1 MMQTQNEEYVQL
13 LQGMMG
19 DDLDADVAR
28 RVLAKHNNDIQA
40 AASAILEGDRGE
52 DFNSVNT
59 WSTED
64 PFDTSAGGSG
74 ALNVP
79 RRTNTPRTTPERGQP
94 STTGDVIDLT
104 ADNDSD
110 LSRALQ
116 LSLEQG
122 QSQRMEGNFRRTDR
136 APDPNWA
143 MVPSNVQ
150 VNTNTVQ
157 EQEDQSLSRAIEASL
172 STSYVEDR
180 YEELPIEEK
189 VRKAG
194 YPVSL
199 RTSLNELYFAPPII
213 QALFYV
219 PQVRQKLATWRWE
232 GSNDGLLPDKDSPDY
247 IPCVLSGLFTFMDHT
262 LVSYLL
268 IDELGFEYRGRLAS
282 SAADL
287 PGELSNEFYSFI
299 VRAMETKLRADS
311 QKDGKRLFHLRYAPI
326 NSVLPADAMDS
337 NTLGIENCPPTYLKS
352 GSETACVRVD
362 LRASSGPS
370 DLLTCLSN
378 QLGLEPPSPSDIT
391 NNTISSTTFSSQAQA
406 LVTAS
411 DVIAFELVRPSH
423 SLGSSH
429 STSQQNASS
438 STPSV
443 TPFRY
448 PMNVY
453 LDQFL
458 LENAAVACER
468 RVKRR
473 EMEARLKELTAKRES
488 LTQFEGKAT
497 VKSLTSALYYFE
509 NVAIKDG
516 NESRAQEV
524 EAAAA
529 SLQKIINR
537 INTEV
542 QVLDSQILKLRS
554 EIEKVFDDLSLQQHR
569 YDLRAVLV
577 HDGLYGRSHLH
588 SFILDNGRWWK
599 CQDATVVETRLVFI
613 SGQGHTYSSTV
624 GKRQKSTSSR
634 VGPQGSRRVYSY
646 SAPFFALT
654 ARLQN
659 NIKTDNFDYLQ
670 LLEQVAPEIA
680 ANLGATYNP
689 SPILVPTSLLE
700 EEPVGYMPR
709 RSISAMSVVEEE
721 PVDEEVINESM
732 DWKDWNSEAEI
743 THRSDETSR
752 SGSNELKGSMSAM
765 SVVDNEPGDKEVKK

>member
-1 MMQTQNEEYVQL
+1 MQTQNEEYVQL

-391 NNTISSTTFSSQAQA
+391 NNTVSSTTFSSQAQA

-599 CQDATVVETRLVFI
+599 CQDATVVEVSEEVVLTDTTGLHLGAGPYLLIYSRETAEVDVKSCWPTRF
-613 SGQGHTYSSTV
+613 
-624 GKRQKSTSSR
+624 K
-634 VGPQGSRRVYSY
+634 
-646 SAPFFALT
+646 
-654 ARLQN
+654 N

-721 PVDEEVINESM
+721 PVDEEVISESM

>member
-59 WSTED
+59 WSNEH

-116 LSLEQG
+116 LSLEQE
-122 QSQRMEGNFRRTDR
+122 QSQRMEGNFRQTDR

-378 QLGLEPPSPSDIT
+378 QLGLEPPPLSDIT
-391 NNTISSTTFSSQAQA
+391 NNTVSSTTFSSQAQA
-406 LVTAS
+406 LVAAS

-423 SLGSSH
+423 SLGPSH
-429 STSQQNASS
+429 STSQQNASF
-438 STPSV
+438 STPSA

-473 EMEARLKELTAKRES
+473 EMEARLKELTTKRES

-509 NVAIKDG
+509 NVAIKEG
-516 NESRAQEV
+516 NESRTQEV

-529 SLQKIINR
+529 SLQRIINR

-554 EIEKVFDDLSLQQHR
+554 EIENVFDDLSLQQHR

-588 SFILDNGRWWK
+588 SFILHNGRWWK
-599 CQDATVVETRLVFI
+599 CQDATVVEVSEEVVLTDTTGLHLGAGPYMLIYSRETAEVDVKSCWPTRF
-613 SGQGHTYSSTV
+613 
-624 GKRQKSTSSR
+624 K
-634 VGPQGSRRVYSY
+634 
-646 SAPFFALT
+646 
-654 ARLQN
+654 N

-670 LLEQVAPEIA
+670 LLEQAAPEMA

-721 PVDEEVINESM
+721 PVDEEVIDESM

-743 THRSDETSR
+743 THRSNETSR
-752 SGSNELKGSMSAM
+752 SGSNELKGSMSSM
-765 SVVDNEPGDKEVKK
+765 SVVDNETGDKEVKK

>member
-1 MMQTQNEEYVQL
+1 MAQTQNEDYVQL

-59 WSTED
+59 WSNED
-64 PFDTSAGGSG
+64 SFDTGAGGSG

-79 RRTNTPRTTPERGQP
+79 RRTNTPRITPEPGQP
-94 STTGDVIDLT
+94 STAGDVIDLT
-104 ADNDSD
+104 TDNDSD

-116 LSLEQG
+116 LSLEQE

-150 VNTNTVQ
+150 VNTNTAQ

-189 VRKAG
+189 VRKPG
-194 YPVSL
+194 FPVSL

-282 SAADL
+282 SVADL

-311 QKDGKRLFHLRYAPI
+311 QKDGERLFHLRYAPI

-337 NTLGIENCPPTYLKS
+337 NTTGIENCSPTYLKS

-370 DLLTCLSN
+370 DLITCLSN
-378 QLGLEPPSPSDIT
+378 QLGLEPPPLSDIT
-391 NNTISSTTFSSQAQA
+391 HNTVSSTTFSPQAQA
-406 LVTAS
+406 LVAAS

-423 SLGSSH
+423 SLSSSH
-429 STSQQNASS
+429 STSQQNTSF
-438 STPSV
+438 STPSA

-458 LENAAVACER
+458 LENSAAACEK

-473 EMEARLKELTAKRES
+473 EMEAKLKGLAAKKES

-516 NESRAQEV
+516 TESRAQEV

-542 QVLDSQILKLRS
+542 QVLDIQILKLRS
-554 EIEKVFDDLSLQQHR
+554 EIEKLFDDQSLQQHR

-588 SFILDNGRWWK
+588 SFILHNGRWWK
-599 CQDATVVETRLVFI
+599 CQDATIVEVSEEVVLTDTTGLHLGAGPYMLIYSRETAEVD
-613 SGQGHTYSSTV
+613 V
-624 GKRQKSTSSR
+624 KSCWPTR
-634 VGPQGSRRVYSY
+634 
-646 SAPFFALT
+646 FK
-654 ARLQN
+654 N

-670 LLEQVAPEIA
+670 LLEQAAPDVA

-709 RSISAMSVVEEE
+709 RSTSAMSIVEEE

-732 DWKDWNSEAEI
+732 DWKEKDWNSAAEI
-743 THRSDETSR
+743 THRSNETSR

-765 SVVDNEPGDKEVKK
+765 SVVDNEPEDKEAKK